1 MAALGSSAMLAAV
14 GDLVEDVV
22 VTQLGPLHLAS
33 DTSARIVRRR
43 GGSASNVTAAAA
55 RRGARTRFIGQVGDD
70 AIGRSLVGGLADE
83 GVDVAP
89 VRFHG
94 ETGTIV
100 VLLDE
105 HGERSMFTDRRA
117 AIALDEPDPTWLD
130 GVSTLHVPLYSLAEQ
145 PLASTSEAL
154 IGAAHDRAI
163 DVSID
168 VSSESVIRSLGP
180 SVVTELLV
188 RLRPDVIFAN
198 ADEARALGIRGP
210 LAGAITVVKR
220 GLQQAVVHDPR
231 TTDTRVPAH
240 DLGPVPDTTGAG
252 DAFAAGFLSHRG
264 WRRDPVGACRA
275 GHAAAADHLTRAD
288 ASPGATRAPR

>member
-1 MAALGSSAMLAAV
+1 MLAAV

-22 VTQLGPLHLAS
+22 VTQLGPLQLAS
-33 DTSARIVRRR
+33 DTAARIVRRR
-43 GGSASNVTAAAA
+43 GGSASNVTAVAA

-70 AIGRSLVGGLADE
+70 ALGRSLVAGLADE

-117 AIALDEPDPTWLD
+117 AVALDDPDPTWLD
-130 GVSTLHVPLYSLAEQ
+130 GVGTLHVPLYSLAEQ
-145 PLASTSEAL
+145 PLAATSEAL
-154 IGAAHDRAI
+154 ICMAHEGAI

-168 VSSESVIRSLGP
+168 ASSQSVIRSLGP
-180 SVVTELLV
+180 SAVTDLLV

-198 ADEARALGIRGP
+198 ADEARALDIRGP
-210 LAGAITVVKR
+210 VAGAITVVKR
-220 GLQQAVVHDPR
+220 GLQHAVVHDPR
-231 TTDTRVPAH
+231 STDTEVPAH
-240 DLGPVPDTTGAG
+240 DLGPVPDSTGAG
-252 DAFAAGFLSHRG
+252 DAFAAGFLSYRG

-275 GHAAAADHLTRAD
+275 GHTAAADHLTGAD